1 MGDQSSSSRSDAVR
15 IKPLDGSNYINWKFN
30 VQLVLMDKD
39 LWGFIEGTETKPV
52 ATETDKKETEIKEY
66 IKRSR
71 KAYTTIA
78 LSIHKSLQ
86 VHVKSTQ
93 DPKKAWDA
101 LKAQFDFVS
110 VSQIVRL
117 CRTFYAATMDEND
130 DMLDH
135 ITYMTTLADQLRELG
150 EDVTSRKFATT
161 VLGSLPE
168 SYQNF
173 ITSLNAR
180 DANTLEWESVKKALM
195 EESMSRKDKREKQQK
210 EDALFMGRGS
220 HSSRGKFRSQQS
232 HNHYDNKPAGPP
244 QPVDNQNFGR
254 NTSTNRGGHRN
265 QNFNLETR
273 ISNLLNAGVVVRQAI
288 KFGNVLTRTR
298 KK

>member
-1 MGDQSSSSRSDAVR
+1 M
-15 IKPLDGSNYINWKFN
+15 
-30 VQLVLMDKD
+30 
-39 LWGFIEGTETKPV
+39 ET
-52 ATETDKKETEIKEY
+52 KKETAIKEY

-135 ITYMTTLADQLRELG
+135 ITYMTTVADQLRELG
-150 EDVTSRKFATT
+150 EEVTSRKFATT
-161 VLGSLPE
+161 FLGSLPE

-195 EESMSRKDKREKQQK
+195 EESMSRKDKKEKQQK

-232 HNHYDNKPAGPP
+232 QPANLLNLCIIKTLEEI
-244 QPVDNQNFGR
+244 QVQ
-254 NTSTNRGGHRN
+254 TEVVIEIKI
-265 QNFNLETR
+265 FNLETR

-288 KFGNVLTRTR
+288 KFGNVLTRTM